1 MDVCKYQK
9 FGFCKFKDS
18 CKNQH
23 LVEICENL
31 SLCANLKSCLKRH
44 PRVCKSYAIEKFCK
58 FQAGCAYHH
67 KEENINNEMKNKVD
81 DLEKM
86 VNGLSEKIV
95 QLENKLKIKESKES
109 EVKEIKEFGKT
120 DEHPNKVSN
129 LKKNPITLV
138 KKVKLKERKDS
149 VFRFGPEARK
159 TINKEIK
166 SKEKVKTSKEFKCE
180 LCDYDC
186 EKSSTLEKHI
196 SSKHT
201 EQKCKVCSKDFK
213 TSMELVS
220 HVAKEHHEEEEEWD
234 IKFQSTPN
242 SNKERKGSNNVI
254 SESMI
259 DDFLL
264 KDWET

>member
-23 LVEICENL
+23 LMEICENL

-44 PRVCKSYAIEKFCK
+44 PMVCKSYAIEKFCK
-58 FQAGCAYHH
+58 FQAGCAKHH
-67 KEENINNEMKNKVD
+67 KEENINNEMKNNVD

-109 EVKEIKEFGKT
+109 EVKEIKESGKT

-138 KKVKLKERKDS
+138 KKAKLKIFTIASFFS
-149 VFRFGPEARK
+149 VLFHLCIQANSEEHAQLLSENVQK
-159 TINKEIK
+159 
-166 SKEKVKTSKEFKCE
+166 KCQ
-180 LCDYDC
+180 L
-186 EKSSTLEKHI
+186 
-196 SSKHT
+196 
-201 EQKCKVCSKDFK
+201 Q
-213 TSMELVS
+213 
-220 HVAKEHHEEEEEWD
+220 
-234 IKFQSTPN
+234 
-242 SNKERKGSNNVI
+242 
-254 SESMI
+254 
-259 DDFLL
+259 
-264 KDWET
+264 

>member
-109 EVKEIKEFGKT
+109 EVKEEFGKT

-180 LCDYDC
+180 LCDYKC